1 MTTTARRPAK
11 AAPARSMTFDRDSMT
26 LCLFRGAEGTA
37 FAVFELPC
45 VEGGRRV
52 FRLGKYDLTEKYT
65 VSVKAGHAECDCP
78 AGTYREACRH
88 GDGVVKLLRLGSLGA
103 APVAAPRSAPAMGT
117 AETSQF

>member
-1 MTTTARRPAK
+1 MPATTRRPAK

-26 LCLFRGAEGTA
+26 LCLFRGSEGTA

-78 AGTYREACRH
+78 AGTYRESCRH
-88 GDGVVKLLRLGSLGA
+88 GDGIVKLLQLGKLGA
-103 APVAAPRSAPAMGT
+103 TPVATPAPATGT
-117 AETSQF
+117 AETTQF